1 MTQRPPT
8 PTAWLL
14 LAPAVLILA
23 GLVAL
28 PVGFL
33 VLESLREFVGGR
45 VGGQADRPLTLA
57 NYAEL
62 LHPAY
67 ARYFF
72 DTFRIGAIV
81 SLLSLIGGFPVAYI
95 AARTPRR
102 WLRKAILGLLV
113 ALLVLSLVS
122 RLYAIQMTF
131 GTTGPLRG
139 LAALL
144 GMGPSSA
151 AYAEVLVILGLLHL
165 VLPITAL
172 TLVGTLQ
179 NVNPRLEE
187 AAVAL
192 GASRWQAVGCI
203 TLRIAAPGLISAFLI
218 AFAMCISNFVV
229 PLILGR
235 GVISFVSTLMYVRFS
250 EIANYPSGAA
260 IGVVM
265 LILSFA
271 VVLGLGAL
279 ARRLLPPVMLSR

>member
-1 MTQRPPT
+1 MNRPPT
-8 PTAWLL
+8 LLAWLL
-14 LAPAVLILA
+14 LAPALSLIA
-23 GLVAL
+23 ALVAAPL
-28 PVGFL
+28 AFL
-33 VLESLREFVGGR
+33 FLESLREFVGGR

-67 ARYFF
+67 ARYFL

-81 SLLSLIGGFPVAYI
+81 SLLALVGGFPIAYV

-113 ALLVLSLVS
+113 TLLVLSLVS

-144 GMGPSSA
+144 GLGPSSA
-151 AYAEVLVILGLLHL
+151 GYAAVLVALGLLHL
-165 VLPITAL
+165 TLPITAL

-187 AAVAL
+187 AAASL
-192 GASRWQAVGCI
+192 GATRWGALAV
-203 TLRIAAPGLISAFLI
+203 TLRLATPGLVSAFLI

-235 GVISFVSTLMYVRFS
+235 GVVSFVSTLMYVRFS
-250 EIANYPSGAA
+250 EIANFPSGAA
-260 IGVVM
+260 IGIVM
-265 LILSFA
+265 LALSFA
-271 VVLGLGAL
+271 VVFGLGAA
-279 ARRLLPPVMLSR
+279 ARRVFPAHAAGR

>member
-1 MTQRPPT
+1 VTRT
-8 PTAWLL
+8 PNLTAWLL
-14 LAPAVLILA
+14 LAPAGILLGA
-23 GLVAL
+23 LVAL
-28 PVGFL
+28 PLGLL

-45 VGGQADRPLTLA
+45 VGGQAGRPLTLA

-67 ARYFF
+67 ARYFW

-81 SLLSLIGGFPVAYI
+81 SAASLVGGFPIAFI
-95 AARTPRR
+95 AARTRRR
-102 WLRKAILGLLV
+102 WLRKTILGLLV
-113 ALLVLSLVS
+113 AFLVLSLVS

-179 NVNPRLEE
+179 NINPRLEE
-187 AAVAL
+187 AAAAL
-192 GASRWQAVGCI
+192 GASRFQAVGGI
-203 TLRIAAPGLISAFLI
+203 TLRLAAPGLISAFLI

-235 GVISFVSTLMYVRFS
+235 GVVSFVSSLMYVRFS
-250 EIANYPSGAA
+250 EIGNFPSGAA
-260 IGVVM
+260 IGTVM
-265 LILSFA
+265 LVLAFA
-271 VVLGLGAL
+271 VVLGIGAL
-279 ARRLLPPVMLSR
+279 ARRILPPVVAGR

>member
-1 MTQRPPT
+1 MTRSPNL
-8 PTAWLL
+8 TAWLL
-14 LAPAVLILA
+14 LAPAAILLA

-28 PVGFL
+28 PTGL
-33 VLESLREFVGGR
+33 LALESLREFVGGR

-57 NYAEL
+57 NYADL

-81 SLLSLIGGFPVAYI
+81 SLASLVGGFPIAYL
-95 AARTPRR
+95 AARTGRR

-179 NVNPRLEE
+179 NVDPRLEE
-187 AAVAL
+187 AAAAL
-192 GASRWQAVGCI
+192 GASRWQAVGGV
-203 TLRIAAPGLISAFLI
+203 TLRLAAPGLISAFLI

-235 GVISFVSTLMYVRFS
+235 GVVNFVSTLMYVRFS
-250 EIANYPSGAA
+250 EIANFPSGAA
-260 IGVVM
+260 IGIVM
-265 LILSFA
+265 LVLSFT
-271 VVLGLGAL
+271 VVLGIGVL
-279 ARRLLPPVMLSR
+279 ARRILPPVAAGR